1 MMTGTNRAGWTTT
14 AILAGRLIFAAT
26 FIMAGKL
33 QADGYRRNGGA
44 DCFGGFPL
52 AQASGSAGGA
62 TRTDTDPGLSDRRLF
77 SEIALAAAAYVLF
90 LAFAFDGSSHWATNQ
105 AEFGF
110 FVDHFTFIAG
120 LLFAAAHCPGQVL
133 AIKRGWL
140 DPVTTGAAAT

>member
-26 FIMAGKL
+26 FIMAASFKL
-33 QADGYRRNGGA
+33 MDIDATAAQIASA
-44 DCFGGFPL
+44 GFPL
-52 AQASGSAGGA
+52 PKLLAALAALLELILILGFLTGA
-62 TRTDTDPGLSDRRLF
+62 YF

-90 LAFAFDGSSHWATNQ
+90 LAFAFHGPSHWATNQ

-120 LLFAAAHCPGQVL
+120 LLFAAAHGPGQVL

-140 DPVTTGAAAT
+140 TR